1 MVQFYIWKMMERICR
16 AGEKVASVASGVCTS
31 ANQVSCCDT
40 LVRSEQRRP
49 KKNFIRAAWNR
60 READTMRLFTH
71 CRFLFW
77 PRATPLLPSL
87 GSQAAFCSTSFCS
100 RPLPIMYF
108 GTIHQDLA
116 AYPMTNRPLF
126 HDAPG
131 PSMLHH
137 RHCCF

>member
-1 MVQFYIWKMMERICR
+1 MGILVELDVLRMHRGCAPHGPVFYTEKD
-16 AGEKVASVASGVCTS
+16 GENLQGRRRVASVASGVCTS
-31 ANQVSCCDT
+31 ANQASCCDT

-87 GSQAAFCSTSFCS
+87 GS
-100 RPLPIMYF
+100 
-108 GTIHQDLA
+108 
-116 AYPMTNRPLF
+116 
-126 HDAPG
+126 
-131 PSMLHH
+131 
-137 RHCCF
+137 